1 MVTIFNN
8 NTYINIIRALINI
21 SYIIFVFI
29 NKVYV
34 ISLKLYYKKLFKLY
48 IFYLTNK
55 KKTNDVTYYV
65 KIIIKINVYIKNF
78 TFLIITFNNNIF
90 IILNLL

>member
-1 MVTIFNN
+1 LVTIFNN